1 MPRSRNGAVGAASA
15 PAERPRPGS
24 AIRLVLSSIL
34 SSIVALAAPSSGL
47 GGQAEPAQAR
57 SSTKPS
63 DTSANSGPPKAEE
76 VDTIALRA
84 QTQEQLKSLETASSP
99 GPTTTA
105 GVGPRP
111 GSSPTGLSASPTDS
125 AMDKQ
130 LGELLRGRL
139 GWLEAYDRATI
150 DLKKATA
157 PERSPEQQLADAK
170 EQLGRAQAILAQAA
184 SRPESLLPA
193 AYRGATAGASAHLS
207 AEMKDAMEAA
217 TNDVKDWR
225 SRLETLRTEVV
236 NRESQQNV
244 HRTERDKL
252 FQRVASLKARA
263 AEHDAVASAT
273 TARERRLAQERLIN
287 AKWESRVEGLRFQV
301 VEAQIALETKLA
313 AVRDLNLQACQAQIQ
328 VAEKTLDLMMNRYR
342 AIADRQERTLK
353 EKAAQEDNT
362 ARRSEDPL
370 ERFIAHRTADLLE
383 LEAQVVKNEQAEVTS
398 PPPSLNEQRN
408 QADHAEAD
416 FARIKALLDDGR
428 VSRLDAI
435 RLNND
440 FRRIGPERD
449 RLLRNEMTIV
459 ETRLQYY
466 EDVLTS
472 VEIELLRDSLHDR
485 GELDRLRER
494 LPASRWPEAERI
506 LAELE
511 RKHRALLLRRRAALE
526 RLTDCT
532 TQTLEQIS
540 RRLSILD
547 EEYGFIRTH
556 IFWVRDQEP
565 IGLPTINLGAGELK
579 ILAKALATLTQDAIW
594 PRHLGRTSPEF
605 LAAALAV
612 LVLPIGL
619 FRLRRFLRARLEC
632 DLPANTGRVAGGG

>member
-1 MPRSRNGAVGAASA
+1 M
-15 PAERPRPGS
+15 
-24 AIRLVLSSIL
+24 
-34 SSIVALAAPSSGL
+34 
-47 GGQAEPAQAR
+47 QA
-57 SSTKPS
+57 
-63 DTSANSGPPKAEE
+63 
-76 VDTIALRA
+76 
-84 QTQEQLKSLETASSP
+84 
-99 GPTTTA
+99 
-105 GVGPRP
+105 
-111 GSSPTGLSASPTDS
+111 
-125 AMDKQ
+125 
-130 LGELLRGRL
+130 
-139 GWLEAYDRATI
+139 
-150 DLKKATA
+150 
-157 PERSPEQQLADAK
+157 
-170 EQLGRAQAILAQAA
+170 
-184 SRPESLLPA
+184 
-193 AYRGATAGASAHLS
+193 
-207 AEMKDAMEAA
+207 
-217 TNDVKDWR
+217 
-225 SRLETLRTEVV
+225 
-236 NRESQQNV
+236 
-244 HRTERDKL
+244 
-252 FQRVASLKARA
+252 
-263 AEHDAVASAT
+263 
-273 TARERRLAQERLIN
+273 
-287 AKWESRVEGLRFQV
+287 

-313 AVRDLNLQACQAQIQ
+313 AVRDLNLQVCQAQIQ

-370 ERFIAHRTADLLE
+370 ERFIAHHTADLLE
-383 LEAQVVKNEQAEVTS
+383 LEAQVLKNEQAEVTS
-398 PPPSLNEQRN
+398 PPPSLNDQRS

-472 VEIELLRDSLHDR
+472 VEIELLQDSLHDR

-494 LPASRWPEAERI
+494 LPASRWPEGEKI

-511 RKHRALLLRRRAALE
+511 QKHRALLLRRRASLE

-556 IFWVRDQEP
+556 IFWYANQEP
-565 IGLPTINLGAGELK
+565 IGLPTIDLGAGELQ
-579 ILAKALATLTQDAIW
+579 ILREGPGDADAGCRSGRGTWAVPRRVRGGGPGHARLADRAVPTPPIPAPGSSATCPRTQDGWRVAGDGWRVKNDRVPGAGRAQGAGLLTPPAAGPQVSRSLEHRVRAERLVMPMRGLRSLVLGTAAAAIW
-594 PRHLGRTSPEF
+594 PSYLLLMAYVAAGPVAPERGDR
-605 LAAALAV
+605 
-612 LVLPIGL
+612 GL
-619 FRLRRFLRARLEC
+619 LRARRRG
-632 DLPANTGRVAGGG
+632 PGRTGRRS